1 MELFNRRFLFDYG
14 PSQSTRMRKKS
25 RKIAVFII
33 SYSKLNFH
41 LAKLRNQK
49 WFRKLGVKNECD
61 LWLFFYN
68 NPDLRL
74 NIER

>member
-1 MELFNRRFLFDYG
+1 MELFNRCSLFDYC
-14 PSQSTRMRKKS
+14 PSQCIRMRKKT

-49 WFRKLGVKNECD
+49 WFRKMSWSLK
-61 LWLFFYN
+61 
-68 NPDLRL
+68 
-74 NIER
+74 